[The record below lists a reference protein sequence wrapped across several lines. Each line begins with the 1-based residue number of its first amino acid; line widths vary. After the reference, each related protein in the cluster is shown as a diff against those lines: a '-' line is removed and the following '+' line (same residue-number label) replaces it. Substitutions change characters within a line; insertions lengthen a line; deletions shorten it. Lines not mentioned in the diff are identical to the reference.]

1 MNKVPFSG
9 RILVLGYGS
18 VAQCTLPLLLRHLDV
33 SPERITVCDFV
44 DCRARLASF
53 VAQGVKFVQDR
64 ISPERYH
71 EQLAAHVGAG
81 DLIVD
86 LAWNIDCMALLEW
99 CHANDVRYVNTSVEV
114 WDPYEGEET
123 KTPPER
129 TLYVRHLN
137 LRKMIAGWGN
147 KPGPT
152 AILDHGANP
161 GLVSHFTKQALL
173 DIGAKIVTEK
183 PDDPRRPKLERA
195 LADARY
201 NKLAHLAGVRVI
213 HISERDTQISGRR
226 RRGSEFVNTWS
237 VEGFYEEG
245 IAPAEMGWGTHE
257 RTLPHDAWE
266 HETGPRNQICLAR
279 FGMNAFVRSRV
290 PSSEIVGMAIRHGEA
305 FSISEFLTVADK
317 RGKAVYRPT
326 VHYAYL
332 PCDYAVAS
340 LDELREQNYEM
351 HKSQRIMGNDII
363 HGYDELGVLLMGHD
377 YRSWWTGTILDIE
390 EARRLVPGQN
400 ATTLQVASSVLGAV
414 IWMLNNP
421 RRGVLLPDALPHEEI
436 LAVAR
441 PYLGKV
447 VSIPID
453 WTPCG
458 SDELDPE
465 VDPTGDELWQFTNFL
480 LEPISSH
487 LSAES
492 VSGPQLLREFCDP
505 RGLRV

>member
-1 MNKVPFSG
+1 MHKVPFSG

-33 SPERITVCDFV
+33 APQRVTVCDFV
-44 DCRARLASF
+44 DARHLLQPYID
-53 VAQGVKFVQDR
+53 QGVTFLNER
-64 ISPERYH
+64 ITPERYR
-71 EQLAAHVGAG
+71 EQLAAQVGPG

-86 LAWNIDCMALLEW
+86 LAWNIETAALLDW
-99 CHANDVRYVNTSVEV
+99 CNAHDVRYINTSVEV
-114 WDPYEGEET
+114 WDPYEGHDS

-129 TLYVRHLN
+129 TLYVRQMQ
-137 LRKMIAGWGN
+137 LREMVAGW
-147 KPGPT
+147 KKRPGPT

-173 DIGAKIVTEK
+173 DIGARLVSEK
-183 PDDPRRPKLERA
+183 PADPRRSALERA
-195 LADARY
+195 LADQTY
-201 NKLAHLAGVRVI
+201 NHLASLLGVRVI
-213 HISERDTQISGRR
+213 HISERDTQISNRR
-226 RRGSEFVNTWS
+226 RRNEFVNTWS

-266 HETGPRNQICLAR
+266 HDSGPRNQICLAR
-279 FGMNAFVRSRV
+279 FGMNTFVRSRV

-305 FSISEFLTVADK
+305 FSISEFLTVNDDTGQAT
-317 RGKAVYRPT
+317 YRPT

-340 LDELREQNYEM
+340 LDELREQDYKL
-351 HKSQRIMGNDII
+351 HPSWRIMGNDIV

-400 ATTLQVASSVLGAV
+400 ATTLQVAASVLGAV
-414 IWMLNNP
+414 TWMIRNP
-421 RRGVLLPDALPHEEI
+421 RRGVLLPDSLPHTEI
-436 LAVAR
+436 LDVAR
-441 PYLGKV
+441 QYLGKV

-458 SDELDPE
+458 TDEAELEADPSA
-465 VDPTGDELWQFTNFL
+465 DELWQFSNFL
-480 LEPISSH
+480 LEPMSSH
-487 LSAES
+487 LSEES
-492 VSGPQLLREFCDP
+492 IYGPHLLREFCDP